1 MFDKGFAKW
10 WAARVAPFVDVPAEK
25 LAAEREAVER
35 MQEYNR
41 NYQTFMQQAVLPVV
55 DQLVKLL
62 AANRVPHRVT
72 TWGNQLSIRIHL
84 AWRWGEM
91 IISQT
96 HEDAVAFEHHIV
108 TEGERRGDDQ
118 TEDHNHG
125 YDLRDPLPHA
135 VASYEMMFFLTRIA
149 QDLVEPPPEPELPPG
164 EDEKK

>member
-1 MFDKGFAKW
+1 MFDKSFAKW
-10 WAARVAPFVDVPAEK
+10 WSARVAPFVDVPPEK

-55 DQLVKLL
+55 DQLVKML
-62 AANRVPHRVT
+62 ASNRVPHRVT

-125 YDLRDPLPHA
+125 YDLRDPLPHT

-149 QDLVEPPPEPELPPG
+149 QDLVEPPLDPELPPG
-164 EDEKK
+164 EDKK